1 MLNFV
6 MPGMPR
12 YRGLRRTANRPAL
25 MGAAE
30 ELFGLRGFAN
40 VSIDEITAR
49 AGVAKGTFYNHFA
62 DKADI
67 ANHIALE
74 IRTGLRERI
83 GEMKST
89 STDPARHLAIAMSLF
104 LHLAIEQP
112 NRALILV
119 SLINDPTD
127 VNSPM
132 NAPVRLTLHSG
143 EASGRFRLASIE
155 ASLIMVIGMVSA
167 GIRNLIEQPTRA
179 PSYRVTNLV
188 VHALRSLGLEWDD
201 AHAIAAESVEQ
212 SSKARK

>member
-1 MLNFV
+1 
-6 MPGMPR
+6 
-12 YRGLRRTANRPAL
+12 

-179 PSYRVTNLV
+179 PSSRITDLV

-201 AHAIAAESVEQ
+201 AHATAAESVGQ
-212 SSKARK
+212 

>member
-1 MLNFV
+1 ML
-6 MPGMPR
+6 GMPR

-179 PSYRVTNLV
+179 PSSRITDLV

-201 AHAIAAESVEQ
+201 AHATAAESVGQ
-212 SSKARK
+212 SIKASN

>member
-1 MLNFV
+1 
-6 MPGMPR
+6 
-12 YRGLRRTANRPAL
+12 

-112 NRALILV
+112 NRAMILV

-179 PSYRVTNLV
+179 PSSRITDLV

-201 AHAIAAESVEQ
+201 AHATAAESVGQ
-212 SSKARK
+212 SINARN